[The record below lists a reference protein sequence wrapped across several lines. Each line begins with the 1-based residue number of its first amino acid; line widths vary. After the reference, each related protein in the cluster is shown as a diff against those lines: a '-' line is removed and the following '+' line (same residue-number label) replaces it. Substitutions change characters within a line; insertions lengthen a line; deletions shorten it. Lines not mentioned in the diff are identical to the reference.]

1 MAKFTTTGPID
12 FLNFDLADLGTGT
25 VTSPTTTSFQ
35 RVDAAGDHEDFSGT
49 GLTYTAGNPT
59 GGTLNHIVSTE
70 AGVTWDLSSFSM
82 TVAAANTFI
91 AGGNAQT
98 FLAAVFAG
106 NDSIAGSTFADQLL
120 GYNGNDTLNG
130 LGGLDTL
137 QGGLGNDTYVVDAA
151 GATVTENAAAGTDT
165 VLARVGF
172 TLGANVENLTQ
183 TGTDDIAGTGNA
195 LVNILLGNSGDNSLA
210 GGDLNDILTG
220 NEGNDTLDGGAG
232 SDKMTGG
239 AGDDRYIVDN
249 KTDTVTESLAGLP
262 SGNDTVA
269 S

>member
-35 RVDAAGDHEDFSGT
+35 RVDGAGDHEDFFGT
-49 GLTYTAGNPT
+49 GLTYTGGNPT
-59 GGTLNHIVSTE
+59 GGTLNHIASTE
-70 AGVTWDLSSFSM
+70 PGTTWDLSSFSM

-98 FLAAVFAG
+98 FLAAVFTG
-106 NDSIAGSTFADQLL
+106 NDSITGSSSADQLL

-137 QGGLGNDTYVVDAA
+137 QGGLGNDTYVVDNLGVVA
-151 GATVTENAAAGTDT
+151 TENAAAGTDT
-165 VLARVGF
+165 VQASVDV
-172 TLGANVENLTQ
+172 TLGANLENLTQ
-183 TGTDDIAGTGNA
+183 TGTNSIDGTGNA
-195 LVNILLGNSGDNSLA
+195 LANTMIGNIGDNSLA

-220 NEGNDTLDGGAG
+220 NAGNDTLDGGTG
-232 SDKMTGG
+232 SDKM
-239 AGDDRYIVDN
+239 
-249 KTDTVTESLAGLP
+249 
-262 SGNDTVA
+262 
-269 S
+269 